1 MFVFGRG
8 GEGGAKT
15 KGEMDFR
22 KRFVLKRADDDDERE
37 RERLGGN

>member
-8 GEGGAKT
+8 GGGGAQAKT

-22 KRFVLKRADDDDERE
+22 KRFVLRADDDEDYDET
-37 RERLGGN
+37 GN